1 MAKKLNHHLYQ
12 DRASGVWYFQKK
24 VRGASKPSYKFS
36 LETKSVVE
44 ARRKRDSY
52 LRDIEIHGCIPKS
65 ESEDVSESVL
75 FGEVAQKW
83 AKIAK
88 PNAAATTYLNYQK
101 VMNKHVLPRFGN
113 VPIHSI
119 TGLDIEDFVSELK
132 CGSKTKHN
140 ILTPL
145 RRVMQFAKT
154 HHIIQAN
161 PFNEVSEI
169 KRTKGGKP
177 KALNLDEVRR
187 FMNCLNDFWKPL
199 FLFLFLTGVRIAEA
213 AGLKWKHVDL
223 AKGIVRIRKT
233 IVFVSGKA
241 IYKEPKT
248 ESSIRDVK
256 LPEVVIEALREQR
269 KRTWKGN
276 GENFVFLNRGG
287 RPIHRHTLN
296 RGIIRPTLKKAG
308 ISTHISVKDARATFI
323 TNSLDKNERLSFV
336 QSQVGHTTTR
346 MIVDHYYRHVPAP
359 DDGTRLEE
367 AWNST
372 RILPDQDVVEKIVAE
387 NQ

>member
-24 VRGASKPSYKFS
+24 VRGAGKPSYKFS

-65 ESEDVSESVL
+65 ESEDVSESVV

-88 PNAAATTYLNYQK
+88 PNVAETTFMNYQK
-101 VMNKHVLPRFGN
+101 VMNSHVLPRFGN

-140 ILTPL
+140 ILTPF
-145 RRVMQFAKT
+145 RMVIRFAKT
-154 HHIIQAN
+154 HRIIQAN
-161 PFNEVSEI
+161 PFDDVAEI
-169 KRTKGGKP
+169 KRTKGRKP
-177 KALNLDEVRR
+177 KALNLSEVKT
-187 FMNCLNDFWKPL
+187 FLNCLDDFWKPL
-199 FLFLFLTGVRIAEA
+199 FLLLFLTGVRIAEA
-213 AGLKWKHVDL
+213 AGLKWKRVDL
-223 AKGIVRIRKT
+223 VQGIVRIRKT
-233 IVFVSGKA
+233 IVFVNGKA

-256 LPEVVIEALREQR
+256 LPKIVIEALRDQR

-276 GENFVFLNRGG
+276 GENFVFLNKEG
-287 RPIHRHTLN
+287 RFIHRHTLN
-296 RGIIRPTLKKAG
+296 RGVIGPTLNKAG
-308 ISTHISVKDARATFI
+308 ITTHISIKDARATFI
-323 TNSLDKNERLSFV
+323 TNSLDENERLSFV

-372 RILPDQDVVEKIVAE
+372 RILPDQDVSEKNVVEI
-387 NQ
+387 Q